1 MTIGSMQR
9 PNFAVLLGLAWLLVL
24 LQLMA
29 QLWASTAYTFP
40 DADDAMR
47 LVEVRDF
54 MAGQS
59 WYDMHQ
65 VRVAPPAGFDIHWS
79 RLIDAGLV
87 GLFEFFRLFTDPA
100 LAERL
105 MLAVWPVIWLLPVM
119 AGTAAIAWRLGG
131 RDAACVTL
139 LLAVFGLPGMGQ
151 FRPGRIDHH
160 NIQITL
166 AVLAIAATVW
176 SDRKRYA
183 APLAGAVTGLA
194 LAIGLESLPM
204 LALCGAA
211 LALRYILDPRAAAAL
226 RSYGLALAASTVAG
240 FVATVGPDHW
250 GLSFCEQLALN
261 TTAAA
266 TLAGLGV
273 ALASMSFAARSPWTR
288 GEAVGAAAI
297 VAAAVGLWLEPRC
310 VGGPFAIMDPTV
322 RALWLMDIAEMQSLA
337 KMLRVMPQSGIAI
350 AAFPALGLLAT
361 LLVAKELRR
370 DFGFLAATAAF
381 LLATVE
387 TVGVIKFYSYAVWLG
402 VPLVAVAALSVFA
415 RVKLQSLVPRFAVL
429 LLLTPAAFTV
439 GAITLASASGIP
451 EGLNIDPP
459 ARQACINKQNAAP
472 LLRLPLGLI
481 AANQVEWGPY
491 LLAFTPHAVLAAPY
505 QIRLA
510 DAILAANDAFGLPP
524 AQARRVIAARGVNYL
539 LICGP
544 QGPIGLTAAQTEASL
559 WGRLKN
565 GEVPDWLAPVP
576 ELDGHPFTVYRVK
589 P

>member
-1 MTIGSMQR
+1 
-9 PNFAVLLGLAWLLVL
+9 
-24 LQLMA
+24 
-29 QLWASTAYTFP
+29 
-40 DADDAMR
+40 
-47 LVEVRDF
+47 
-54 MAGQS
+54 
-59 WYDMHQ
+59 
-65 VRVAPPAGFDIHWS
+65 
-79 RLIDAGLV
+79 
-87 GLFEFFRLFTDPA
+87 
-100 LAERL
+100 
-105 MLAVWPVIWLLPVM
+105 
-119 AGTAAIAWRLGG
+119 
-131 RDAACVTL
+131 
-139 LLAVFGLPGMGQ
+139 
-151 FRPGRIDHH
+151 
-160 NIQITL
+160 
-166 AVLAIAATVW
+166 
-176 SDRKRYA
+176 
-183 APLAGAVTGLA
+183 
-194 LAIGLESLPM
+194 
-204 LALCGAA
+204 
-211 LALRYILDPRAAAAL
+211 
-226 RSYGLALAASTVAG
+226 
-240 FVATVGPDHW
+240 
-250 GLSFCEQLALN
+250 
-261 TTAAA
+261 
-266 TLAGLGV
+266 
-273 ALASMSFAARSPWTR
+273 
-288 GEAVGAAAI
+288 
-297 VAAAVGLWLEPRC
+297 
-310 VGGPFAIMDPTV
+310 V

-415 RVKLQSLVPRFAVL
+415 RLKLQSLVPRFAVL
-429 LLLTPAAFTV
+429 MLLTPAAFTV
-439 GAITLASASGIP
+439 GAMTLASASGIP

-472 LLRLPLGLI
+472 LLRLPVGLI

>member
-1 MTIGSMQR
+1 MMTGSPHR

-65 VRVAPPAGFDIHWS
+65 ARVAPPAGFDIHWS

-87 GLFEFFRLFTDPA
+87 GLFEFFRLFVDPA

-105 MLAVWPVIWLLPVM
+105 MLAVWPVLWLLPVM
-119 AGTAAIAWRLGG
+119 GGSAAIAWRLGG

-139 LLAVFGLPGMGQ
+139 LLAVFGLPGMVQ

-166 AVLAIAATVW
+166 AVLAIAAAVW

-194 LAIGLESLPM
+194 LAIGLESLA
-204 LALCGAA
+204 LLGLCGAA
-211 LALRYILDPRAAAAL
+211 LALRYVFDPRAAAAL
-226 RSYGLALAASTVAG
+226 RAYGLTLAGSTVAG
-240 FVATVGPDHW
+240 FLATVGPDHW
-250 GLSFCEQLALN
+250 GMSFCEQLALN
-261 TTAAA
+261 STAAA

-273 ALASMSFAARSPWTR
+273 ALASTSWAARSVWTR
-288 GEAVGAAAI
+288 CEAVGATAMIA
-297 VAAAVGLWLEPRC
+297 VAVGLWLEPRC

-322 RALWLMDIAEMQSLA
+322 RSLWLMDIAEMQPLA
-337 KMLRVMPQSGIAI
+337 KMLRVVPQSGIAI
-350 AAFPALGLLAT
+350 AAFPALGLIAT

-370 DFGFLAATAAF
+370 DFGFLTATAGF
-381 LLATVE
+381 LLACAATVS
-387 TVGVIKFYSYAVWLG
+387 VIKFYSYAVWLG
-402 VPLVAVAALSVFA
+402 MPLVAVASLSVFG
-415 RVKLQSLVPRFAVL
+415 RLKLQGLVPRFAVL
-429 LLLTPAAFTV
+429 LLVTPAVFTV

-451 EGLNIDPP
+451 EGLDVDPP
-459 ARQACINKQNAAP
+459 ARQACINKQNTAA
-472 LLRLPLGLI
+472 LARLPVGLI

-510 DAILAANDAFGLPP
+510 DAIVAANDAFGLPP
-524 AQARRVIAARGVNYL
+524 AQARQVIAARGVNYL

-544 QGPIGLTAAQTEASL
+544 QGPIGLTAAQREASL
-559 WGRLKN
+559 WGRLRMS
-565 GEVPDWLAPVP
+565 EIPDWLTLVP
-576 ELDGHPFTVYRVK
+576 ELDGHPFTVYQVK